1 MLEKNF
7 LKGDYM
13 RDKEAQR
20 KWMKENK
27 VFYGIH
33 LMKNTDSDIIA
44 YLDTV
49 KANGGSMQ
57 GAFKDAIRFFLAH
70 KDSAHI
76 STRSDPNQEG

>member
-1 MLEKNF
+1 MTTEARKEWEK
-7 LKGDYM
+7 K
-13 RDKEAQR
+13 
-20 KWMKENK
+20 NK
-27 VFYGIH
+27 LFYGIN
-33 LMKNTDSDIIA
+33 LQRRTDSDIIA

-49 KANGGSMQ
+49 KEDGGSIQ